1 MDDKKFQN
9 AIDILL
15 QQMATTHAEGQE
27 TKEKQT
33 EHEKR
38 INRLERATIN
48 LYNASVEHGKLLAEQ
63 SKEIAQ
69 VNDSIKEMREAQ
81 REAHKDMDERL
92 NAVIFMAEK
101 FFSGQNGKSKK

>member
-1 MDDKKFQN
+1 MDDKKIQK
-9 AIDILL
+9 ALDILL
-15 QQMATTHAEGQE
+15 QQQATTHDAGEE
-27 TKEKQT
+27 TKEKQK

-48 LYNASVEHGKLLAEQ
+48 LYNASVEHGKHLAEQ

-69 VNDSIKEMREAQ
+69 VNDSIKEMREAR
-81 REAHKDMDERL
+81 REAQKETDGRL